1 MASCA
6 TLWFNNSMWNE
17 YFIPATLD
25 ETLHLLAEKRE
36 KARLVAG
43 ATDLMLELER
53 GVRKGIETVIDI
65 TRLPD
70 LDRITLDEDEIIHLG
85 PLVTHNAVAASK
97 LLRER
102 AFPLVSA
109 AWQVGAPQIR
119 NRATVAGNLVTAS
132 PANDT
137 ITPLMALGAWVM
149 LASMK
154 GTRRVPLAG
163 ILYRCAQDRAAAGRN
178 AGGYCLPGLEDRP
191 TRDFL
196 KLGLRRAQAIS
207 LVNTAIVLDLEPGSV
222 KSAVITLGAVAPTII
237 HAPEAEAYL
246 AGKELTDEV
255 IARAAELAAAAARPI
270 DDIRGSAA
278 YRKAMVSVLVT
289 RGLRS
294 LRDGQE
300 QAQVPEASGAACG
313 HNGQQAKAGQAWSHG
328 PWSISPIHTKIN
340 GKEYTFTSGH
350 EKSLLRLLREE
361 AGLTGTKEGCAE
373 GECGACTVFLDGKA
387 VMACL
392 VPAPRADG
400 AEIVTVEGLS
410 ADRDDNCTRSSE
422 HSSTMAR
429 CSAVTAHRDLSC
441 RQRNCWKNARIRA
454 GTRSRRP
461 SPATCAAA
469 RVITRSFRQLKM
481 HPNCRWQAKSARK
494 VMIMGQYTKYKPL
507 KEKPGMNPIWRG
519 IGCILLVIVPLI
531 SYGLTSHRQ
540 PRSLEATGYVP
551 L

>member
-6 TLWFNNSMWNE
+6 TLWFNNIMWNE
-17 YFIPATLD
+17 YFKPASLD
-25 ETLHLLAEKRE
+25 ETLHILAEKRE

-53 GVRKGIETVIDI
+53 GVRKGIETVIDV

-70 LDRITLDEDEIIHLG
+70 LDRITLDENESIHIG
-85 PLVTHNAVAASK
+85 PLVTHNGVVASK

-137 ITPLMALGAWVM
+137 ITPLMALGAWVT
-149 LASMK
+149 LASVQ
-154 GTRRVPLAG
+154 GTRRVSLQEFYTGVRKTVMQPDEMLVDIAFPALQSNQRG
-163 ILYRCAQDRAAAGRN
+163 
-178 AGGYCLPGLEDRP
+178 
-191 TRDFL
+191 TFL
-196 KLGLRRAQAIS
+196 KLGLRRVQAIS
-207 LVNTAIVLDLEPGSV
+207 LVNVAIVLTGDFPTDPSVPAVLAQAGQGLLRV
-222 KSAVITLGAVAPTII
+222 KSVVITLGAVAPTIL

-246 AGKELTDEV
+246 VGKELTDEV
-255 IARAAELAAAAARPI
+255 IARAGELAAGAARPI

-278 YRKAMVSVLVT
+278 YRKAMVRVLVR

-300 QAQVPEASGAACG
+300 QAQVPDAPVLLWGKEKAVKAQMSKV
-313 HNGQQAKAGQAWSHG
+313 HRDGQ
-328 PWSISPIHTKIN
+328 SIRTRIN

-410 ADRDDNCTRSSE
+410 LNAEGRKGKDLLHPVQRTFIETGAVQCGYCTPGFIMSAAKLLEERPQPGRDEIMQAITGNLC
-422 HSSTMAR
+422 R
-429 CSAVTAHRDLSC
+429 C
-441 RQRNCWKNARIRA
+441 
-454 GTRSRRP
+454 
-461 SPATCAAA
+461 
-469 RVITRSFRQLKM
+469 
-481 HPNCRWQAKSARK
+481 
-494 VMIMGQYTKYKPL
+494 
-507 KEKPGMNPIWRG
+507 
-519 IGCILLVIVPLI
+519 
-531 SYGLTSHRQ
+531 
-540 PRSLEATGYVP
+540 TGYYKIVQAIEYASK